1 MRTPALPGVAAGLLL
16 LLAVTGAGGAQA
28 QGVIA
33 CPERMKTTAATL
45 VDPAVAKDFVAVIG
59 GDTSSQTWLQDVAVL
74 GPTGTRLMGTANG
87 RKQITW
93 AFDGKSPVTI
103 ACLYEGGVSLVRTLP
118 QPKSCSAAIQRSKDP
133 GGASWGMD
141 TASFTC
147 R

>member
-1 MRTPALPGVAAGLLL
+1 MRTPALPGVAAGLL

-45 VDPAVAKDFVAVIG
+45 ADPAVAKDFVAVIG

-74 GPTGTRLMGTANG
+74 GPNGTRLMGTTNG

-93 AFDGKSPVTI
+93 AFDGKTPVTI

-118 QPKSCSAAIQRSKDP
+118 QPKSCSAAILRSKDP